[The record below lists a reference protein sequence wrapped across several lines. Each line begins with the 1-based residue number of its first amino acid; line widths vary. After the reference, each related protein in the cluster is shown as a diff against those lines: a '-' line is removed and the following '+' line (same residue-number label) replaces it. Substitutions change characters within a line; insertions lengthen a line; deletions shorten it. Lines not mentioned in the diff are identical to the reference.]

1 MTKTAEI
8 KCINKDDR
16 FNPYD
21 RITHVGGYVTSQ
33 WKLTLAEAIHHIE
46 RLGWTF
52 YTRGKNGHRTNVIV
66 ATSRYGYKYLRTEAD
81 YDTPDNLLHL
91 PECP

>member
-1 MTKTAEI
+1 MAKTAEI

-21 RITHVGGYVTSQ
+21 RITHVGGFVTSQ
-33 WKLTLAEAIHHIE
+33 WKLTLAEAINHIE
-46 RLGWTF
+46 HMGWTF
-52 YTRGKNGHRTNVIV
+52 YTRGKNGHRTNVVV

-81 YDTPDNLLHL
+81 HDTPDNLLHL
-91 PECP
+91 PECL